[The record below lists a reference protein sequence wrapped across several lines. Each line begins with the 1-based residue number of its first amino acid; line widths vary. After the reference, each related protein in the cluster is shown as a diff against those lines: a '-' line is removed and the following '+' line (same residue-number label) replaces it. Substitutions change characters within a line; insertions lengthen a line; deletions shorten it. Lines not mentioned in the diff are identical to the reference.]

1 MSSKRQ
7 KLPAKRSRPSEAPT
21 PAFDASRFANLSAAE
36 RFGTICKN
44 RSFIKEK
51 GFHHPDDFF
60 RKTIEAKGWRALC
73 QPPRPAA
80 MSVVREFYANLDS
93 HVLKKVR
100 VRGVLVNFSAE
111 SINIYYGLEHIPPG
125 PFDQLR
131 EHPDY
136 PEVIRVLTKGRGE
149 WRINSA
155 GHAVNFKAKHLAYIP
170 KVWHHFIT
178 SRLIPT
184 TNVCEVTAQRS
195 LLNFAIIQD
204 IPFDVGQVI
213 EDAILHNREA
223 KMNLGHPFL
232 IFGLCKQAGVPLDD
246 NEAWLHPIKAI
257 SVKRDT
263 PGVPQPEGV
272 YDSGH
277 EPSDEDELPDYRASW
292 VTPRRTLASPRLDL
306 HHHHRIDH
314 RHHHPSS
321 LRRLPL
327 LVLPQILRTRCSP
340 SLSVLTHSGTRPRST
355 ESSLLRIW
363 RRCVLTCRQ
372 FWPIRPSSY
381 SSSRLCRP
389 SLLSSWRST
398 SHLHLHRSEVQGSS
412 LTLYIFILPVGTL
425 DIFLG
430 GGGGGIFCS
439 GTLFLGFVYR
449 CFGFVVLISVVYSI
463 FSCSAYLFCFVFSIT
478 CSCR

>member
-1 MSSKRQ
+1 MSGKRQ
-7 KLPAKRSRPSEAPT
+7 KLPAKRSRASEAPT
-21 PAFDASRFANLSAAE
+21 PAFDASRFINESAAD
-36 RFGTICKN
+36 RFSTICKN

-60 RKTIEAKGWRALC
+60 RKTIERKGWRALC
-73 QPPRPAA
+73 QPPSPAA
-80 MSVVREFYANLDS
+80 MSVVREFYANLAA

-100 VRGVLVNFSAE
+100 VRSVLVDFSAE
-111 SINIYYGLEHIPPG
+111 SINSYYGLEHVPPS

-136 PEVIRVLTKGRGE
+136 HEVIRVLTKGQGE

-195 LLNFAIIQD
+195 LLNYAILQD

-213 EDAILHNREA
+213 ADAILHNREA

-232 IFGLCKQAGVPLDD
+232 IFGLCKRAGVPLDT

-263 PGVPQPEGV
+263 HGVPQPEGV

-277 EPSDEDELPDYRASW
+277 EPSDEDELPDYRARFSFLGD
-292 VTPRRTLASPRLDL
+292 TPDDL
-306 HHHHRIDH
+306 GQSSA
-314 RHHHPSS
+314 HP
-321 LRRLPL
+321 PPPP
-327 LVLPQILRTRCSP
+327 PQQPQAAAPPSP
-340 SLSVLTHSGTRPRST
+340 SPDLEDPVL
-355 ESSLLRIW
+355 
-363 RRCVLTCRQ
+363 
-372 FWPIRPSSY
+372 
-381 SSSRLCRP
+381 
-389 SLLSSWRST
+389 
-398 SHLHLHRSEVQGSS
+398 S
-412 LTLYIFILPVGTL
+412 LTERFDAFWDETQEHRVLVTQDMEALRADMRIVLANQAIILQQQQAMQAQLAQFIAFHQPPPPPPQ
-425 DIFLG
+425 
-430 GGGGGIFCS
+430 
-439 GTLFLGFVYR
+439 
-449 CFGFVVLISVVYSI
+449 
-463 FSCSAYLFCFVFSIT
+463 
-478 CSCR
+478 

>member
-1 MSSKRQ
+1 
-7 KLPAKRSRPSEAPT
+7 
-21 PAFDASRFANLSAAE
+21 
-36 RFGTICKN
+36 
-44 RSFIKEK
+44 
-51 GFHHPDDFF
+51 
-60 RKTIEAKGWRALC
+60 
-73 QPPRPAA
+73 
-80 MSVVREFYANLDS
+80 MSVGREFYANLAS

-111 SINIYYGLEHIPPG
+111 SINSFYGLEHVPLG

-131 EHPDY
+131 DHPDY

-184 TNVCEVTAQRS
+184 MNVCEVTAQRS

-213 EDAILHNREA
+213 EDAILHNRDV

-272 YDSGH
+272 YYSGH
-277 EPSDEDELPDYRASW
+277 EPSDEDKVPDYRAHFGFLGDTQDDIGQSSSH
-292 VTPRRTLASPRLDL
+292 PPPPP
-306 HHHHRIDH
+306 
-314 RHHHPSS
+314 PSS
-321 LRRLPL
+321 HPPPPP
-327 LVLPQILRTRCSP
+327 PQQPQAAAPPSP
-340 SLSVLTHSGTRPRST
+340 SPDLEDPVL
-355 ESSLLRIW
+355 
-363 RRCVLTCRQ
+363 
-372 FWPIRPSSY
+372 
-381 SSSRLCRP
+381 
-389 SLLSSWRST
+389 
-398 SHLHLHRSEVQGSS
+398 S
-412 LTLYIFILPVGTL
+412 LTERFDAFWDETQEHRVLVTQDMEALHADMQTVLANQAIILQQQQTMQAQLAQLLAFHQPPPPPPQ
-425 DIFLG
+425 
-430 GGGGGIFCS
+430 
-439 GTLFLGFVYR
+439 
-449 CFGFVVLISVVYSI
+449 
-463 FSCSAYLFCFVFSIT
+463 
-478 CSCR
+478 

>member
-1 MSSKRQ
+1 MSGKRQ
-7 KLPAKRSRPSEAPT
+7 KLPAKRSRASEAPT
-21 PAFDASRFANLSAAE
+21 PTFDASSFANASAAD
-36 RFGTICKN
+36 RFSAICKN

-80 MSVVREFYANLDS
+80 MSVVREFYANLAS

-100 VRGVLVNFSAE
+100 VRGVLVDFSAE
-111 SINIYYGLEHIPPG
+111 SINSYYGLEHIPPG

-136 PEVIRVLTKGRGE
+136 PEVIRVLTNGRGE
-149 WRINSA
+149 WRINSS

-195 LLNFAIIQD
+195 LLNYAILQD

-213 EDAILHNREA
+213 EDAILHNRDA

-277 EPSDEDELPDYRASW
+277 EPSDEDELPDYRARYGFLGD
-292 VTPRRTLASPRLDL
+292 TQED
-306 HHHHRIDH
+306 IG
-314 RHHHPSS
+314 
-321 LRRLPL
+321 
-327 LVLPQILRTRCSP
+327 Q
-340 SLSVLTHSGTRPRST
+340 
-355 ESSLLRIW
+355 
-363 RRCVLTCRQ
+363 
-372 FWPIRPSSY
+372 
-381 SSSRLCRP
+381 SSSRPPPPPPQHPQVTVPP
-389 SLLSSWRST
+389 SPSPDIEDPVL
-398 SHLHLHRSEVQGSS
+398 S
-412 LTLYIFILPVGTL
+412 LTERFDAFWDETQEHRVLVTQDIEALRADMRTVLANQATILQQQQTMQAQLAQLLTFHHPPPPPPQ
-425 DIFLG
+425 
-430 GGGGGIFCS
+430 
-439 GTLFLGFVYR
+439 
-449 CFGFVVLISVVYSI
+449 
-463 FSCSAYLFCFVFSIT
+463 
-478 CSCR
+478 

>member
-1 MSSKRQ
+1 MHLSFCLGLAMSGKRQ

-21 PAFDASRFANLSAAE
+21 PAFDASRFANMSAAE

-80 MSVVREFYANLDS
+80 MSVVREFYANLTS

-100 VRGVLVNFSAE
+100 VRGVLVDFSAE
-111 SINIYYGLEHIPPG
+111 SINSFYSLDHVPAG

-136 PEVIRVLTKGRGE
+136 PEVIRVLTKGQGE

-184 TNVCEVTAQRS
+184 TNVCEVTAQRA
-195 LLNFAIIQD
+195 LLNFAIIPD

-213 EDAILHNREA
+213 EDAILHNRDA

-257 SVKRDT
+257 SIKRDT
-263 PGVPQPEGV
+263 PGVPQSEGV

-277 EPSDEDELPDYRASW
+277 EPSDEDELPTYQARFGFLGD
-292 VTPRRTLASPRLDL
+292 TQDE
-306 HHHHRIDH
+306 IG
-314 RHHHPSS
+314 
-321 LRRLPL
+321 
-327 LVLPQILRTRCSP
+327 Q
-340 SLSVLTHSGTRPRST
+340 
-355 ESSLLRIW
+355 
-363 RRCVLTCRQ
+363 
-372 FWPIRPSSY
+372 
-381 SSSRLCRP
+381 SSSHP
-389 SLLSSWRST
+389 PPPPP
-398 SHLHLHRSEVQGSS
+398 QQ
-412 LTLYIFILPVGTL
+412 P
-425 DIFLG
+425 
-430 GGGGGIFCS
+430 
-439 GTLFLGFVYR
+439 
-449 CFGFVVLISVVYSI
+449 
-463 FSCSAYLFCFVFSIT
+463 
-478 CSCR
+478 

>member
-1 MSSKRQ
+1 MSGKRQ
-7 KLPAKRSRPSEAPT
+7 KLPAKRSRASEAPT
-21 PAFDASRFANLSAAE
+21 PTFDASRFVNASAAD
-36 RFGTICKN
+36 RFSTICKN

-80 MSVVREFYANLDS
+80 MSVVREFYANLAS

-100 VRGVLVNFSAE
+100 VRGVLVDFSAE
-111 SINIYYGLEHIPPG
+111 SINSYYGLEHIPPG

-136 PEVIRVLTKGRGE
+136 PEVIRVLTNGRGE

-195 LLNFAIIQD
+195 LLNYAILQD

-213 EDAILHNREA
+213 EDAILHNRDA
-223 KMNLGHPFL
+223 KMNLGHPFM

-257 SVKRDT
+257 SVKRDA

-277 EPSDEDELPDYRASW
+277 KPSDEDELPDYRARYGFLGD
-292 VTPRRTLASPRLDL
+292 TQED
-306 HHHHRIDH
+306 IG
-314 RHHHPSS
+314 
-321 LRRLPL
+321 
-327 LVLPQILRTRCSP
+327 Q
-340 SLSVLTHSGTRPRST
+340 
-355 ESSLLRIW
+355 
-363 RRCVLTCRQ
+363 
-372 FWPIRPSSY
+372 
-381 SSSRLCRP
+381 SSSRPPPPP
-389 SLLSSWRST
+389 SYHPHPPPPQQPQATVPPSPSPDIEDPVL
-398 SHLHLHRSEVQGSS
+398 S
-412 LTLYIFILPVGTL
+412 LTERFDAFWDETQEHRVLVTQDMEALRADMRTVLANQAIILQQQQQTMQAQLAQLLAFHHPPPPPPQ
-425 DIFLG
+425 
-430 GGGGGIFCS
+430 
-439 GTLFLGFVYR
+439 
-449 CFGFVVLISVVYSI
+449 
-463 FSCSAYLFCFVFSIT
+463 
-478 CSCR
+478 

>member
-1 MSSKRQ
+1 MSGKRQ
-7 KLPAKRSRPSEAPT
+7 KLPAKWSRASEAPT
-21 PAFDASRFANLSAAE
+21 PTFDASRFVNASAAD
-36 RFGTICKN
+36 RFSTICKN

-80 MSVVREFYANLDS
+80 MSVVREFYANLAS

-100 VRGVLVNFSAE
+100 ARGVLVDFSAE
-111 SINIYYGLEHIPPG
+111 SINSYYGLEHIPPG
-125 PFDQLR
+125 PFDQLC

-136 PEVIRVLTKGRGE
+136 PEVIRVLTNGRGE

-184 TNVCEVTAQRS
+184 TNVCEVTTQRS
-195 LLNFAIIQD
+195 VLNYAILQD

-213 EDAILHNREA
+213 EDGILHNRDA

-232 IFGLCKQAGVPLDD
+232 IFGLCKQARVPLDD
-246 NEAWLHPIKAI
+246 NKAWLHPIKAI

-272 YDSGH
+272 YDWDMSPQTRTSFQIIGLAM
-277 EPSDEDELPDYRASW
+277 DSW
-292 VTPRRTLASPRLDL
+292 MTPRRTLASPRLDL
-306 HHHHRIDH
+306 HHL
-314 RHHHPSS
+314 HPSS
-321 LRRLPL
+321 LRRPSL
-327 LVLPQILRTRCSP
+327 LVLPPILRTRCSHL
-340 SLSVLTHSGTRPRST
+340 LSVLTHSGMRPRST
-355 ESSLLRIW
+355 ESSLLRTW
-363 RRCVLTCRQ
+363 RRCVLTCAQ
-372 FWPIRPSSY
+372 FWPIRPSFY

-389 SLLSSWRST
+389 N
-398 SHLHLHRSEVQGSS
+398 SHN
-412 LTLYIFILPVGTL
+412 Y
-425 DIFLG
+425 
-430 GGGGGIFCS
+430 
-439 GTLFLGFVYR
+439 
-449 CFGFVVLISVVYSI
+449 
-463 FSCSAYLFCFVFSIT
+463 
-478 CSCR
+478 